1 MRKMALVVTVVAVT
15 GMAGSAGAQVAW
27 LGAAGGASW
36 TWEGERSALVR
47 GPDPALGVF
56 VGIPLD
62 RDALLRLRGAQL
74 SLGDRDGATMRTVG
88 LGVDY
93 FFPGVVGE
101 ALVSGGIGG
110 YRLNLAGPQRAE
122 GDHGRWELGWYL
134 GIGEWFA
141 LSRRMR
147 LSVELTWERTRHDG
161 TPTMVAGMLGLAVSL

>member
-1 MRKMALVVTVVAVT
+1 MRGMALVVAMAAAA

-36 TWEGERSALVR
+36 TWNGERSSLVA
-47 GPDPALGVF
+47 GDDPAFNLF

-62 RDALLRLRGAQL
+62 RDALLRLRGAAL
-74 SLGDRDGATMRTVG
+74 SLGDSNGASMRTLG

-110 YRLNLAGPQRAE
+110 YRLDLAGNPPSDS
-122 GDHGRWELGWYL
+122 GDGSWELGWYL

-141 LSRRMR
+141 LSGRTR
-147 LSVELTWERTRHDG
+147 LTVELTWERTRHAG
-161 TPTMVAGMLGLAVSL
+161 TPTMVAATVGVAVSL